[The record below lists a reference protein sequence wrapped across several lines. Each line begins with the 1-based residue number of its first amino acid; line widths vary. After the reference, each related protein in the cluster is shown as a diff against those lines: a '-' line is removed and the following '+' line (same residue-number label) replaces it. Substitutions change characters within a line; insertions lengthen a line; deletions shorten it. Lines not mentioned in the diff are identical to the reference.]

1 MKSIR
6 RYLLASFVFGIV
18 LSVIAHVHSGD
29 DSGTTPVIVVWRR
42 QSHDIYT
49 ILQQDKTEEGLFC
62 HDNETYL
69 VKESQCVDNYYLFN
83 GNL

>member
-18 LSVIAHVHSGD
+18 QSVIAQVYSGD
-29 DSGTTPVIVVWRR
+29 DSGTTPVIAVRRR
-42 QSHDIYT
+42 QSHDFYI
-49 ILQQDKTEEGLFC
+49 ILQQDKTEVEVSC